1 MSKKRKTK
9 YATEAQR
16 KKAMKAYQKAYNKAK
31 RDGTWISKKSLS
43 PGERVIRMTS
53 KGKPEP
59 DPMVIEVKRLRK
71 ERRAKILAEREAR
84 RLEREKEHQQL
95 LEKYG
100 CEVWSASS
108 IDANNPEQVEARK
121 AYLRDQD
128 AVYRDQHRAHITEYN
143 REYRRRKR
151 AEALEKAQPAWTAEE
166 WSAWRAKE
174 MRKRYG
180 SSNELVKSVVK
191 ILAEEQNA
199 NEDVV
204 LEKLFEYGGV
214 EFLTRG
220 ATAFGKAL
228 PPAMIRAA
236 ARAVMFMM
244 DPEHAVMFPTEPW
257 KRSRRQPAQVDVVS

>member
-53 KGKPEP
+53 KGRPEP
-59 DPMVIEVKRLRK
+59 DPMVIEAKRLK
-71 ERRAKILAEREAR
+71 KDQKAKILAEREAK
-84 RLEREKEHQQL
+84 RLEREEEHKKL

-100 CEVWSASS
+100 FEVWRVDGADPN
-108 IDANNPEQVEARK
+108 IPEQVEARK
-121 AYLRDQD
+121 AYLREED
-128 AVYRDQHRAHITEYN
+128 ARYRDLHREHITEYN

-151 AEALEKAQPAWTAEE
+151 AEALEKAQSAWTAEE
-166 WSAWRAKE
+166 WTAWRAKQ
-174 MRKRYG
+174 MRRLYG
-180 SSNELVKSVVK
+180 SGTELVRSVVK
-191 ILAEEQNA
+191 ILVEEQDA
-199 NEDVV
+199 SEDVV
-204 LEKLFEYGGV
+204 LEKLFEHGGV

-220 ATAFGKAL
+220 ASAFGKAL